1 MRISESKLG
10 QLLGTLDGYQL
21 RRWERFVRSAYFNT
35 NKELMDLAQQLRQ
48 TAPQYTISA
57 QELWSLLSAEEIYNA
72 QRMNRL
78 LNAMLRLTE
87 RFLINERLAE
97 QIPQQEIFCR
107 SITWNTDLPSTIK
120 AVHAG

>member
-1 MRISESKLG
+1 VRISESKLG